1 VLRLA
6 VVLAPLIAPAAAHAK
21 DGSVVAFA
29 DDHVHITAN
38 LRAGGRVIHGEP
50 FDRSGDVVGN
60 LLFHSAEG
68 YLRMWERTR

>member
-1 VLRLA
+1 
-6 VVLAPLIAPAAAHAK
+6 
-21 DGSVVAFA
+21 
-29 DDHVHITAN
+29 
-38 LRAGGRVIHGEP
+38 VIHGEP